1 MYVCARSN
9 PDVFRVPRKSK
20 KFDELLQTAT
30 KKVLQHT
37 VWGTEGRML
46 FEVDREYLVQMPRPE
61 QRLWQ
66 ARTRARTHS
75 HTHTFTLTHS
85 HTHTL
90 THSHTHTLTQQA
102 TKCAALC
109 RSRKNDHISVSTLLE
124 REPPF
129 PDEPWRVDRITVQRD
144 REIFMSGGYKDGP
157 WPRSVYHPMYGWRFN
172 GRSK

>member
-85 HTHTL
+85 HAHTL
-90 THSHTHTLTQQA
+90 THSHTHTTGNEVRSLVPQPQERSYIGEYPVRKGTAVSRRTLAGGPDNGPARPGNFYVRRVQGRALA
-102 TKCAALC
+102 TVRLPSYVWMA
-109 RSRKNDHISVSTLLE
+109 
-124 REPPF
+124 
-129 PDEPWRVDRITVQRD
+129 VQRT
-144 REIFMSGGYKDGP
+144 E
-157 WPRSVYHPMYGWRFN
+157 
-172 GRSK
+172 